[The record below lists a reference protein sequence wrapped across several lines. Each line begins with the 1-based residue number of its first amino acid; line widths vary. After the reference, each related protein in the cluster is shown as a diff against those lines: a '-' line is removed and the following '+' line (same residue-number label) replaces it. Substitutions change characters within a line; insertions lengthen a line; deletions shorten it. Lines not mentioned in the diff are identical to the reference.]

1 MSEEQKKP
9 EYIAENESQEADT
22 IFGGTPAAAPKA
34 APKKGMSKNM
44 GILIASIAALV
55 VVGGSLTAVL
65 LAKHNTP
72 GTAEESSATESA
84 QESIMLNE
92 ADALNVEAIDI
103 QSKTPFHVT
112 RTFRGR
118 EDAAAVYTIDG
129 YEDLTLDA
137 DLLRTL
143 ANNGCTLEAVSLV
156 EENAS
161 DLSKYGLGDT
171 AAAVT
176 LQYEDGTDFQ
186 FRVGDKSPMENAKTY
201 VAVGSNV
208 YLVRTSLVSN
218 YQKEPVQFLSTTVLA
233 KPADDA
239 YPIVKALRIQRKDLD
254 WDIYMEYDY
263 ENADDDTA
271 GGTAA
276 THVMREPIFSYLN
289 VEKSSDI
296 TNGMFGLAAQEIAVV
311 HPSESDLKK
320 CGLDDPFCTVTM
332 DTDDDK
338 SYTLTI
344 GNSYQTESG
353 DTLYY
358 AQLEGVNAIFGVTAE
373 NAAWIN
379 VQPGDITSSNI
390 FVTNVWSIESLDV
403 KDKTHEFHFEGTG
416 TKAEDYVVTKNG
428 EACDTERFRLL
439 YRFLLYIYGEE
450 FYIGELPEGEPDAEV
465 HLKNQNGRE
474 EYTISFY
481 RVSDLR
487 TIVVRDGIPS
497 YCIRSSCLDTLA
509 YNMEHFDDASVEFKT
524 TWQ

>member
-55 VVGGSLTAVL
+55 VVGGGLTAVL
-65 LAKHNTP
+65 LAKHNTQS
-72 GTAEESSATESA
+72 GEESSVTESA

-92 ADALNVEAIDI
+92 ADALNVEGIDI
-103 QSKTPFHVT
+103 KGKTPFHAT

-118 EDAAAVYTIDG
+118 EDASAEYTIDG
-129 YEDLTLDA
+129 YEDLTIDT

-143 ANNGCTLEAVSLV
+143 VNNGCALEASSLV
-156 EENAS
+156 EENAA

-171 AAAVT
+171 AADVT
-176 LQYEDGTDFQ
+176 LEYEDGTSFS
-186 FRVGDKSPMENAKTY
+186 FLVGDKSPMETSKTY
-201 VAVGSNV
+201 VAVDGNV
-208 YLVRTSLVSN
+208 YLVRTSLVAN
-218 YQKEPVQFLSTTVLA
+218 YQKDAVQFLSTTVLA
-233 KPADDA
+233 KPADDV
-239 YPIVKALRIQRKDLD
+239 YPIVESLRIQRKDLD

-289 VEKSSDI
+289 VEKSSDV
-296 TNGMFGLAAQEIAVV
+296 TNGMFGLSAQEIAVV
-311 HPSESDLKK
+311 HPTESDLAK

-332 DTDDDK
+332 NTDDGN

-344 GNSYQTESG
+344 GDSYQTESG

-358 AQLEGVNAIFGVTAE
+358 TYLDGVNEVFGVTAD

-379 VQPGDITSSNI
+379 VQPGDITSANI
-390 FVTNVWSIESLDV
+390 FVTNVWSIEELDI
-403 KDKTHEFHFEGTG
+403 KDKTHEFHFEGAG
-416 TKAEDYVVTKNG
+416 TNADDYIVTKNG
-428 EACDTERFRLL
+428 EDCDTERFRLL

-481 RVSDLR
+481 RVSDLK

-509 YNMEHFDDASVEFKT
+509 FNMDNFDDASVEFKT